1 MKKKKKEVAFD
12 IFPPLPPPPSNLKG
26 VSFFSLEDSWKWFA
40 VCGFKGGSETAV
52 GMLCG
57 CSADALRMLCGCSG
71 ILNGSRVLQF
81 LF

>member
-57 CSADALRMLCGCSG
+57 CSADALRMLWHS
-71 ILNGSRVLQF
+71 
-81 LF
+81 